1 MPANLALARSLLNSW
16 VCFFMVKNLRPGRV
30 RWGTA
35 PLCLLLPARPESI
48 EHAHPH
54 AALPEYG
61 EAGVPQSS
69 HPSEARLDGGLRA
82 VGSFA
87 WQGVGRAPRFA
98 EPSPYHFFVCGNS
111 ICGSKLRGVFFSE
124 SLSSPRREAIANQDC
139 GPSASSR
146 SQFYSEFVWLS
157 YSSES
162 PRVGL
167 QQVQRLEFLWFWC
180 LLCTSRCGCLPD
192 LVWHYGADSVGL
204 EFAFDLWLA
213 LL

>member
-1 MPANLALARSLLNSW
+1 
-16 VCFFMVKNLRPGRV
+16 MVKNLRPGRV

-98 EPSPYHFFVCGNS
+98 EPSPYHFFLTGFTILYRFSNRNDHPKALPWLLSKIEALAQARSPKDGNQ
-111 ICGSKLRGVFFSE
+111 L
-124 SLSSPRREAIANQDC
+124 
-139 GPSASSR
+139 
-146 SQFYSEFVWLS
+146 
-157 YSSES
+157 
-162 PRVGL
+162 
-167 QQVQRLEFLWFWC
+167 
-180 LLCTSRCGCLPD
+180 
-192 LVWHYGADSVGL
+192 
-204 EFAFDLWLA
+204 
-213 LL
+213 